1 MALTVSVTVT
11 VSMSVTVTVS
21 MSMFISVS
29 MTMTMSMSMALSMIS
44 MVISMVLWMQ
54 FLVSIE
60 EHDWFVMVIVV
71 MVIIVMV
78 LAMVALSV
86 IRIIVEHIDFF
97 MCSVAKGSMV
107 MASIVRIVLFS
118 VIDRR
123 RVIMLLVVMVRN
135 IFKFR
140 YETIGD
146 RCHTNTTAEHRRTCT
161 VIDCDRAAQDGV
173 SAF

>member
-1 MALTVSVTVT
+1 
-11 VSMSVTVTVS
+11 
-21 MSMFISVS
+21 
-29 MTMTMSMSMALSMIS
+29 
-44 MVISMVLWMQ
+44 MVLWMQ

-71 MVIIVMV
+71 MVIVVMVIIVMV
-78 LAMVALSV
+78 LAMVALAV